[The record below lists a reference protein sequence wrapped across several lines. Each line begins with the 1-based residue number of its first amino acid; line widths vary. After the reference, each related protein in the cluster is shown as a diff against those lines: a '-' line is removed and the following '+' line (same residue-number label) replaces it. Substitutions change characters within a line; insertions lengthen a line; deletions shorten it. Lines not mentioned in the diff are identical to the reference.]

1 MAEAAARAFGPS
13 SPGFVI
19 LLLVMFAVGSW
30 IAEMITSAIG
40 KGQITAMIR
49 TATTIASILAVL
61 VIAWQLISKFFDFT
75 SGKGM

>member
-19 LLLVMFAVGSW
+19 ILLVMLAVGSW
-30 IAEMITSAIG
+30 LGEMITSAIN
-40 KGQITAMIR
+40 KGQF
-49 TATTIASILAVL
+49 TTLIKTGSYIAAILS
-61 VIAWQLISKFFDFT
+61 VIVVAWQLISKFFAFT

>member
-19 LLLVMFAVGSW
+19 ILLVMLAVGSW
-30 IAEMITSAIG
+30 LGEMITSAIG

-49 TATTIASILAVL
+49 TGTLIAAILSVIAV
-61 VIAWQLISKFFDFT
+61 AWQLLSKFFDFT